1 MRRRTHLVVVM
12 VVIAAGCTGN
22 PPSTS
27 EAFPRLWVMQGG
39 WVRSVISDDPRI
51 ASELLLKPPSV
62 VLGWIP
68 GSKPFVATSFAFP
81 SARRFARNFARSRYW
96 FRGFTSVLYD
106 PEAWDATP
114 PREQRNPVAAIRR
127 FAAIAHEHGFR
138 VIATP
143 HQSLT
148 TVVNARCAASQG
160 ETPTDAFLRCDLM
173 GRFATYADV
182 VETQAQ
188 TFQSEPGNYRD
199 YVAACVEQARAAN
212 PDVSVI
218 SGLSARGSVTSGQ
231 MYAAWD
237 SVRDLVD
244 GYYLSIQDDD
254 HVPVALAFLRMVD
267 RERSALSSG

>member
-1 MRRRTHLVVVM
+1 MRRW
-12 VVIAAGCTGN
+12 IALAACAAIVSGTCTSA
-22 PPSTS
+22 PASRPVP
-27 EAFPRLWVMQGG
+27 ALWVIQGG
-39 WVRSVISDDPRI
+39 WLASIRYREPRI
-51 ASELLLKPPSV
+51 AKQLFMTAPSV

-68 GSKPFVATSFAFP
+68 GSKPFLATSFAYP
-81 SARRFARNFARSRYW
+81 SARRFARTFAKSRYW
-96 FRGFTSVLYD
+96 FKGFTSVLYD

-114 PREQRNPVAAIRR
+114 PKEQRNPVAAIQAL
-127 FAAIAHEHGFR
+127 AAIAHEHGLR

-148 TVVNARCAASQG
+148 TVPNARCASDPG
-160 ETPTDAFLRCDLM
+160 ESATDAFLRCDLT
-173 GRFATYADV
+173 GEFATYADI

-188 TFQSEPGNYRD
+188 TFQSDPGAYRE

-218 SGLSARGSVTSGQ
+218 AGLSARGNVTSGQ

-244 GYYLSIQDDD
+244 GYYLSIQDND

-267 RERSALSSG
+267 QERNAPPSA